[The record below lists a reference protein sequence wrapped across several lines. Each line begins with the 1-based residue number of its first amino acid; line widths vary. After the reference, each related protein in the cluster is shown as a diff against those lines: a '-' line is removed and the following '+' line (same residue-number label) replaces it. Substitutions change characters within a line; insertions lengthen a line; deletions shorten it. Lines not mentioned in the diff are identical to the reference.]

1 MASYKEPVKGKLGIR
16 SHISKRMCFGICCDT
31 KKECLDELRDRV
43 GYYDSFKYRF
53 HTSSWSESDMLQH
66 QEYLKEMAEWRK
78 SQREERKYR
87 KECAKWINEH
97 KSLLKEEFL
106 ERLENKSWINV
117 KVKKEALKMWLTMPE
132 RVKEEVHE

>member
-1 MASYKEPVKGKLGIR
+1 MEEKP
-16 SHISKRMCFGICCDT
+16 
-31 KKECLDELRDRV
+31 
-43 GYYDSFKYRF
+43 
-53 HTSSWSESDMLQH
+53 
-66 QEYLKEMAEWRK
+66 
-78 SQREERKYR
+78 EERKYR

-97 KSLLKEEFL
+97 KSLLKDEFL